1 MRRGLFGGDV
11 SQQSKSEYFSATDLI
26 RAGNKWRMSE
36 GLSAFDFQQWYNQKG
51 TKEFAETLEAKYGKK
66 VKISAKGRG
75 QHTWVHPL
83 LFIDLALAI
92 SPTLKIEVYEW
103 LYDHLLR
110 YRNDSGDS
118 YKEMSAAL
126 YALASNKKEFGKSIQ
141 AVALKIQEAVGVTD
155 WQSASQEQLKLRDKI
170 HSSIKLLCNVLKD
183 PNQAVR
189 IGIAE
194 NMSAEEKLEKEKA

>member
-1 MRRGLFGGDV
+1 
-11 SQQSKSEYFSATDLI
+11 
-26 RAGNKWRMSE
+26 
-36 GLSAFDFQQWYNQKG
+36 
-51 TKEFAETLEAKYGKK
+51 
-66 VKISAKGRG
+66 
-75 QHTWVHPL
+75 
-83 LFIDLALAI
+83 
-92 SPTLKIEVYEW
+92 
-103 LYDHLLR
+103 
-110 YRNDSGDS
+110 
-118 YKEMSAAL
+118 MSAAL